1 MYLYSVQVPQAVLLM
16 GIFTRGHPCCILT
29 GGRTFQ
35 AGKHPRTVQQ
45 QSRKTKQSTT
55 NDSLLPTAGKEDS
68 VPPCINDGRSP
79 GWCWQGVNGR
89 PRAFLSSHRLQPAGR
104 SLLGALPWFSAPAV
118 RGRHFCSIPR
128 VLEIKRFLSLSPV
141 KQQAVSPPPHHQTTD
156 RAALRERCG
165 FRSGLEF
172 WCRGFCWSCAAE
184 HHLWHGYAAQPPTQA
199 GFASHGGDEPPAAW
213 QRKKILL
220 PSQRFPLGAVAPC
233 ISAFTTQH
241 CLSQCNQKTLLLC
254 SHFLRAQRGFVSL
267 NTTVSLISVVFH
279 FPKPTNTYY
288 SILFV

>member
-1 MYLYSVQVPQAVLLM
+1 MLTRSSCTYTQFRFHRQFCSWVSSHV
-16 GIFTRGHPCCILT
+16 GIPVVSSLEEELSRLGNTRGPYS
-29 GGRTFQ
+29 
-35 AGKHPRTVQQ
+35 
-45 QSRKTKQSTT
+45 SRAEKTKQSTT

-172 WCRGFCWSCAAE
+172 WCRGFC
-184 HHLWHGYAAQPPTQA
+184 
-199 GFASHGGDEPPAAW
+199 
-213 QRKKILL
+213 
-220 PSQRFPLGAVAPC
+220 
-233 ISAFTTQH
+233 
-241 CLSQCNQKTLLLC
+241 
-254 SHFLRAQRGFVSL
+254 
-267 NTTVSLISVVFH
+267 
-279 FPKPTNTYY
+279 
-288 SILFV
+288 